1 MGIFLDIRFPVRTS
15 LGGLSSLLLFENQG
29 AEIPMNK
36 NSLKNWE
43 KKREMSRKI
52 KQYDKAITYLD
63 DSQIIMKRL
72 EEKKAS

>member
-15 LGGLSSLLLFENQG
+15 LGGLSSLLLFGNQG

-36 NSLKNWE
+36 NSLKNRE
-43 KKREMSRKI
+43 KREMSRKI

>member
-36 NSLKNWE
+36 NSLKN
-43 KKREMSRKI
+43 
-52 KQYDKAITYLD
+52 
-63 DSQIIMKRL
+63 
-72 EEKKAS
+72 